1 MRITETPDIQGSNR
15 GRASALVLAIV
26 VAAAA
31 CKSDVQKVEETL
43 RAQMPPGCQLVVGS
57 ALVSAD
63 CERAEDGARARE
75 AITATCPQIRA
86 AGIANIIARDMNPS
100 VQRWR
105 VTELATCTF
114 TPQN

>member
-1 MRITETPDIQGSNR
+1 MRVNEQPDVHRSNR
-15 GRASALVLAIV
+15 ASVLALALAV
-26 VAAAA
+26 AAAAA

-57 ALVSAD
+57 ALAVGRH
-63 CERAEDGARARE
+63 ERAEDGARARE

-86 AGIANIIARDMNPS
+86 ASIGNIIARDMNPS

-105 VTELATCTF
+105 VTDLATCTF

>member
-1 MRITETPDIQGSNR
+1 MRVTEQPDVHRSIR
-15 GRASALVLAIV
+15 GSALALTLAIT
-26 VAAAA
+26 AAA

-57 ALVSAD
+57 ALVSAE

-75 AITATCPQIRA
+75 AITAACPQIRA
-86 AGIANIIARDMNPS
+86 ASIGNIIARDMNPS

-105 VTELATCTF
+105 VTDLATCTF